1 MERTWFEEAFRRKP
15 HPVLRLLGNLV
26 LCAFQAVWVI
36 GVTTH
41 FHTAWRWLA
50 VPFGLRA
57 ILSDTRGAVLAAR
70 DLRQSGSA
78 PVPD

>member
-1 MERTWFEEAFRRKP
+1 MFEQAFGRKP
-15 HPVLRLLGNLV
+15 HPVLRLLGSLA

-36 GVTTH
+36 SVTTN

-50 VPFGLRA
+50 VPFGLWG
-57 ILSDTRGAVLAAR
+57 ILSETRGAVLAAR
-70 DLRQSGSA
+70 DLRQRDSA